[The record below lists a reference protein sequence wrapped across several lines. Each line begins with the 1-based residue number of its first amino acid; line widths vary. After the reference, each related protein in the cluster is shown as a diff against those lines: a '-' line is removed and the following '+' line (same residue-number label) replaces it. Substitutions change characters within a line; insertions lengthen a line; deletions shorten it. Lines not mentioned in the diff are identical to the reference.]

1 MKKMIIRYKMPI
13 FITMNLIM
21 TIGMNL
27 AHPVTPTLF
36 KEMNLGPHVFGISFA
51 AMCTTNFIFAL
62 IWSNVAHTMKKS
74 RILMISSIGYAI
86 AQLIFGFANNEIT
99 IYAARLLSGVFAGGF
114 QVGFITYIVNEAP
127 LDKQA
132 VYITYSSIVVSV
144 GAALGFFIGGYLGDV
159 SIQMTFVIQAILH
172 IITGLL
178 FYALF
183 APLEEIEEKVV
194 WSDLVKSNPLKI
206 MMDAKP
212 LMQGYVLLV
221 LVSVFISSIGMTL
234 FDQSFGYYIVDV
246 FGFVPSQSGLVKF
259 ATGVL
264 AVILNTV
271 LLKRKPKNQSLVL
284 KFLFGS
290 LALLSIGLCF
300 AVGITPFL
308 IISLIWFGAYTV
320 MLPVIQ
326 NLVVSQ
332 RRNVHEGN
340 QLAGVYNSL
349 SMLGRIFGALFT
361 SLIYSIDP
369 IATFWVSGVI
379 FFISLIVIMIPNK
392 NQAITN

>member
-1 MKKMIIRYKMPI
+1 M
-13 FITMNLIM
+13 
-21 TIGMNL
+21 
-27 AHPVTPTLF
+27 LF
-36 KEMNLGPHVFGISFA
+36 RS
-51 AMCTTNFIFAL
+51 
-62 IWSNVAHTMKKS
+62 
-74 RILMISSIGYAI
+74 
-86 AQLIFGFANNEIT
+86 
-99 IYAARLLSGVFAGGF
+99 
-114 QVGFITYIVNEAP
+114 
-127 LDKQA
+127 
-132 VYITYSSIVVSV
+132 
-144 GAALGFFIGGYLGDV
+144 
-159 SIQMTFVIQAILH
+159 
-172 IITGLL
+172 
-178 FYALF
+178 
-183 APLEEIEEKVV
+183 
-194 WSDLVKSNPLKI
+194 
-206 MMDAKP
+206 
-212 LMQGYVLLV
+212 
-221 LVSVFISSIGMTL
+221 TL

-300 AVGITPFL
+300 AVGIAPFL

-349 SMLGRIFGALFT
+349 SMLGRIFGALLT